1 MRDALWQAL
10 GVITMSF
17 DLPLGFWP
25 ITLTLAVL
33 AAWSMYR
40 LFRLSRF
47 TSWPTLAV
55 IVGSALVFIGIPL
68 YATAFWADHGVDTP
82 ATQELP
88 STVLG
93 VLMWGYLAF
102 VAVTVAMAKGYRL
115 PLAGIAAFLVWM
127 NCGVLLVAAM
137 AVSGVWL

>member
-1 MRDALWQAL
+1 VWQAV
-10 GVITMSF
+10 GVITMSL

-25 ITLTLAVL
+25 ITLVLAAL
-33 AAWSMYR
+33 AAWSTYR
-40 LFRLSRF
+40 LFRLSRI

-55 IVGSALVFIGIPL
+55 IVGSVLMFVGIPL

-88 STVLG
+88 TNVLG
-93 VLMWGYLAF
+93 VLMWGYFALVVAI
-102 VAVTVAMAKGYRL
+102 VAVAKGYRL

-127 NCGVLLVAAM
+127 NCGVLLVAIM
-137 AVSGVWL
+137 AVAGVWL